1 MNQRPSAAAPQRPDT
16 LWGAGGRVDKQMLAY
31 TVADDR
37 EVDARLIRWDIL
49 GSLGHLQGL
58 PIRPGEARE
67 WTRALRAALDSAES
81 GRLKIGD
88 EHEDVHSAVEFW
100 LTKRF
105 GDVGLG
111 IHAGRSRNDQV
122 ATDLRLYLR
131 DALLT
136 LHAQA
141 LMAADALVR
150 FAARHRTVLWPGYT
164 HQRRAMPSSAGL
176 WALAHAEG
184 LLDSAESLDAVY
196 RRVDRSPLGSAAG
209 YGTPLPYDRKA
220 VARALGFSGPEGSV
234 TSVQNGRGKL
244 EAAVLFWCAQLGH
257 DLARLSTDVIL
268 YSAEEFGW
276 LVLPAELATGSSIM
290 PHKRNPDL
298 FELTRARAAQVEG
311 ALAEVMALGRGL
323 PSGYHRDFQFLKAPL
338 FRGIDRTTEMLGMMT
353 SAVPRL
359 LVDRV
364 RGARALSGDIL
375 ATDEVFRRMTEGTP
389 FRTAY
394 REVAAEVK
402 KGAKMPSLTP
412 QQIVAARRAVG
423 GMGNLALGEARK
435 RLGAGRRWNGKMR
448 RRWEGALDALAGGG
462 R

>member
-1 MNQRPSAAAPQRPDT
+1 MSTRDGKSARRQET
-16 LWGAGGRVDKQMLAY
+16 LWGAGGKVDAQMLAY

-49 GSLGHLQGL
+49 GSLGHVQGL
-58 PIRPGEARE
+58 PIRPGELRE
-67 WTRALRAALDSAES
+67 WTRALRAALDAADAR
-81 GRLKIGD
+81 RLTIGD

-122 ATDLRLYLR
+122 AVDLRLYLR
-131 DALLT
+131 DAVLS

-141 LMAADALVR
+141 LGAADTLVR
-150 FAARHRTVLWPGYT
+150 FAAKNRTVLWPGYT

-184 LLDSAESLDAVY
+184 LLDSAESLDALY
-196 RRVDRSPLGSAAG
+196 RRIDRSPLGSAAG
-209 YGTPLPYDRKA
+209 YGTPLPYDRKG
-220 VARALGFSGPEGSV
+220 VARALGFAGPEASV

-244 EAAVLFWCAQLGH
+244 EGAVLFWCSEIAR
-257 DLARLSTDVIL
+257 DLAKLSSDVIL
-268 YSAEEFGW
+268 FSAEEFGW
-276 LVLPAELATGSSIM
+276 LVLPGELATGSSIM

-311 ALAEVMALGRGL
+311 ALAEVLALGRGL

-338 FRGIDRTTEMLGMMT
+338 FRGIDRTTEMLGMIT
-353 SAVPRL
+353 SAIPRL

-364 RGARALSGDIL
+364 RGKRALSGDIL
-375 ATDEVFRRMTEGTP
+375 ATDEVFRRMTDGVP
-389 FRTAY
+389 FRAAY
-394 REVAAEVK
+394 RAVAAEVK
-402 KGAKMPSLTP
+402 QGAKMPDLSP
-412 QQIVAARRAVG
+412 AQIVAARKAVG
-423 GMGNLALGEARK
+423 GMGDLALGAAR
-435 RLGAGRRWNGKMR
+435 RRIGAGRRWNGKLR
-448 RRWEGALDALAGGG
+448 RKWESALAALAGE
-462 R
+462 RR

>member
-1 MNQRPSAAAPQRPDT
+1 MTTQRRRGAEAQQT
-16 LWGAGGRVDKQMLAY
+16 LWSSAGKVDAQMLAY

-37 EVDARLIRWDIL
+37 ELDARLIRWDIL
-49 GSLGHLQGL
+49 GSLGHLEGL
-58 PIRPGEARE
+58 GVRPGERRE
-67 WTRALRAALDSAES
+67 WIKALRAALTAHAA
-81 GRLKIGD
+81 GRLTIGA

-100 LTKRF
+100 LTRRF

-111 IHAGRSRNDQV
+111 IHAGRSRNDQI

-136 LHAQA
+136 LQAQA
-141 LMAADALVR
+141 LDAADALTR
-150 FAARHRTVLWPGYT
+150 FATRQRTVVWPGYT

-184 LLDSAESLDAVY
+184 LLDTVESLDAVY
-196 RRVDRSPLGSAAG
+196 RRIDRSPLGSAAG
-209 YGTPLPYDRKA
+209 YGTPLPYDRKG
-220 VARALGFSGPEGSV
+220 VARALGFGGLDASV
-234 TSVQNGRGKL
+234 TAVQNGRGKL

-257 DLARLSTDVIL
+257 DLAKLSTDVIL

-311 ALAEVMALGRGL
+311 ALAEVLALGRGL

-364 RGARALSGDIL
+364 RGARALSRDIL
-375 ATDEVFRRMTEGTP
+375 ATDEVFRRTAAGTP

-394 REVAAEVK
+394 RAVAAELK
-402 KGAKMPSLTP
+402 KGAKLPALTP
-412 QQIVAARRAVG
+412 AEILAARKVVG
-423 GMGNLALGEARK
+423 GMGDLALDPARA
-435 RLGAGRRWNGKMR
+435 RIRAARRWNGAAR
-448 RRWEGALDALAGGG
+448 RRWEGALERLTGGS

>member
-1 MNQRPSAAAPQRPDT
+1 MTET
-16 LWGAGGRVDKQMLAY
+16 LWGAGGKVDKQMLAY

-49 GSLGHLQGL
+49 GSLGHVQGL
-58 PIRPGEARE
+58 PIRPGELRE
-67 WTRALRAALDSAES
+67 WTRALRAALDAADAR
-81 GRLKIGD
+81 RLTIGD

-122 ATDLRLYLR
+122 AVDLRLYLR
-131 DALLT
+131 NAVLS

-141 LMAADALVR
+141 LAAADTLVR
-150 FAARHRTVLWPGYT
+150 FAARNRTVLWPGYT

-184 LLDSAESLDAVY
+184 LLDSAESLDALY
-196 RRVDRSPLGSAAG
+196 RRIDRSPLGSAAG
-209 YGTPLPYDRKA
+209 YGTPLPYDRKG
-220 VARALGFSGPEGSV
+220 VARALGFAGPEASV

-244 EAAVLFWCAQLGH
+244 EAAVLFWCSEIAR
-257 DLARLSTDVIL
+257 DLAKLSSDVIL
-268 YSAEEFGW
+268 FSAEEFGW

-338 FRGIDRTTEMLGMMT
+338 FRGIDRTTEMLGMIT

-359 LVDRV
+359 LVDKV
-364 RGARALSGDIL
+364 RGKRALSGDIL
-375 ATDEVFRRMTEGTP
+375 ATDEVFRRMTEGVP
-389 FRTAY
+389 FRAAY
-394 REVAAEVK
+394 RAVAAEVK
-402 KGAKMPSLTP
+402 QGAKMPDLTP
-412 QQIVAARRAVG
+412 AQIVAARKAVG
-423 GMGNLALGEARK
+423 GMGDLALGAARR
-435 RLGAGRRWNGKMR
+435 RLGAGRRWNGKAR
-448 RRWEGALDALAGGG
+448 RKWEGALATLAGE
-462 R
+462 RR

>member
-1 MNQRPSAAAPQRPDT
+1 MST
-16 LWGAGGRVDKQMLAY
+16 LWSADGKIDAKMLAY

-37 EVDARLIRWDIL
+37 ELDTRLIRWDIL

-58 PIRPGEARE
+58 GVRPGERRE
-67 WTRALRAALDSAES
+67 WVKALRAALAAHAA
-81 GRLKIGD
+81 GRLTIGA

-100 LTKRF
+100 LTRRF

-131 DALLT
+131 DAVLG

-141 LMAADALVR
+141 LDTADALAR
-150 FAARHRTVLWPGYT
+150 FAARHRTVVWPGYT

-184 LLDSAESLDAVY
+184 MLDTVESLDAVY
-196 RRVDRSPLGSAAG
+196 RRIDRSPLGSAAG
-209 YGTPLPYDRKA
+209 YGTPLPYDRKG
-220 VARALGFSGPEGSV
+220 VGRALGFGGLDASV
-234 TSVQNGRGKL
+234 TAVQNGRGKL
-244 EAAVLFWCAQLGH
+244 ESAVLFWCAQLGH
-257 DLARLSTDVIL
+257 DLAKLSTDVIL

-311 ALAEVMALGRGL
+311 ALAEVLALGRGL

-338 FRGIDRTTEMLGMMT
+338 FRGIDRTTEMLGMMA

-375 ATDEVFRRMTEGTP
+375 ATDEVFRRTAAGTP

-394 REVAAEVK
+394 RAVAAELK
-402 KGAKMPSLTP
+402 KGAKLPALTP
-412 QQIVAARRAVG
+412 MEILAARKVVG
-423 GMGNLALGEARK
+423 GMGNLALDAART
-435 RLGAGRRWNGKMR
+435 RIRAARRWNGTAR
-448 RRWEGALDALAGGG
+448 RRWEGALERLAGGS

>member
-1 MNQRPSAAAPQRPDT
+1 MTENGRSDNT
-16 LWGAGGRVDKQMLAY
+16 LWGSGGKVDKQMLAY

-37 EVDARLIRWDIL
+37 TVDARLIRWDIL

-58 PIRPGEARE
+58 PLRVGEQRE
-67 WTRALRAALDSAES
+67 WTRALRAALSAADA
-81 GRLKIGD
+81 GRLAIGD

-122 ATDLRLYLR
+122 VVDLRLYLR
-131 DALLT
+131 DTLLT
-136 LHAQA
+136 LQAQA
-141 LMAADALVR
+141 LAVAEELVR
-150 FAARHRTVLWPGYT
+150 FAARHRAAVWPGYT

-176 WALAHAEG
+176 WALGHAEG
-184 LLDSAESLDAVY
+184 ILDSAESLDALW

-220 VARALGFSGPEGSV
+220 VARALGFAGLESSV
-234 TSVQNGRGKL
+234 TAVQNGRGKF

-257 DLARLSTDVIL
+257 DLAKLATDVVL

-276 LVLPAELATGSSIM
+276 LVLPPELATGSSIM

-298 FELTRARAAQVEG
+298 FELTRARAGQVEG
-311 ALAEVMALGRGL
+311 ALAEVMAIGRGL

-338 FRGIDRTTEMLGMMT
+338 FRGLDRLTEMLGMME
-353 SAVPRL
+353 SAIPRL
-359 LVDRV
+359 MVDRV
-364 RGARALSGDIL
+364 RGARALTGDIL
-375 ATDEVFRRMTEGTP
+375 ATDEVFRRMTMGIP

-394 REVAAEVK
+394 RGVSAELKQGV
-402 KGAKMPSLTP
+402 KMPDLTP
-412 QQIVAARRAVG
+412 AEIVAGRKVVG
-423 GMGNLALGEARK
+423 GMGNLAIAEARK
-435 RLGAGRRWNGKMR
+435 RLSAGRRWNGKMR
-448 RRWEGALDALAGGG
+448 RRWEGALAELAGDG

>member
-1 MNQRPSAAAPQRPDT
+1 MTNT
-16 LWGAGGRVDKQMLAY
+16 LWGDGGPIDKQMLVY

-49 GSLGHLQGL
+49 GSLGHVQGL
-58 PIRPGEARE
+58 PIRPGELRE
-67 WTRALRAALDSAES
+67 WTRALRAALAAADAR
-81 GRLKIGD
+81 RLTIGD

-122 ATDLRLYLR
+122 AVDLRLYLR
-131 DALLT
+131 DAVLT

-141 LMAADALVR
+141 LAAAESLVR

-184 LLDSAESLDAVY
+184 LLDSAESLDALY
-196 RRVDRSPLGSAAG
+196 RRIDRSPLGSAAG
-209 YGTPLPYDRKA
+209 YGTPLPYDRKG
-220 VARALGFSGPEGSV
+220 VARALGFAGPEASV
-234 TSVQNGRGKL
+234 TAVQNGRGKL
-244 EAAVLFWCAQLGH
+244 EGAVLFWCSEIAR
-257 DLARLSTDVIL
+257 DLAKLSSDVIL
-268 YSAEEFGW
+268 FSAEEFGW
-276 LVLPAELATGSSIM
+276 LVLPPELATGSSIM

-298 FELTRARAAQVEG
+298 FELTRARAAQVDG
-311 ALAEVMALGRGL
+311 ALAEVLALGRGL

-338 FRGIDRTTEMLGMMT
+338 FRGIDRTTEMLGMIA

-364 RGARALSGDIL
+364 RGKRALSGDIL
-375 ATDEVFRRMTEGTP
+375 ATDEVFRRMTEGVP
-389 FRTAY
+389 FRSAY
-394 REVAAEVK
+394 RAVAAEVK
-402 KGAKMPSLTP
+402 RGAKMPDLTP
-412 QQIVAARRAVG
+412 AQIVAARKAVG
-423 GMGNLALGEARK
+423 GMGDLALGAAR
-435 RLGAGRRWNGKMR
+435 RRIGAARRWNGKAR
-448 RRWEGALDALAGGG
+448 RKWEGALATLAGE
-462 R
+462 RR

>member
-1 MNQRPSAAAPQRPDT
+1 MST
-16 LWGAGGRVDKQMLAY
+16 LWSAEGKIDAKMLAY

-37 EVDARLIRWDIL
+37 ELDTRLIRWDIL
-49 GSLGHLQGL
+49 GSLGHLEGL
-58 PIRPGEARE
+58 GVRPGERRE
-67 WTRALRAALDSAES
+67 WVKALRAALASHAA
-81 GRLKIGD
+81 GRLSIGE

-100 LTKRF
+100 LTRRF

-131 DALLT
+131 DAVLGV
-136 LHAQA
+136 HAQA
-141 LMAADALVR
+141 LEAAETLAR
-150 FAARHRTVLWPGYT
+150 FASRHRDVVWPGYT

-184 LLDSAESLDAVY
+184 LLDSAESLDAIY
-196 RRVDRSPLGSAAG
+196 RRIDRSPLGSAAG
-209 YGTPLPYDRKA
+209 YGTPLPYDRKG
-220 VARALGFSGPEGSV
+220 VARSLGFGGLDSSV
-234 TSVQNGRGKL
+234 TAVQNGRGKL

-257 DLARLSTDVIL
+257 DLAKLSTDVIL

-290 PHKRNPDL
+290 PHKQNPDL

-311 ALAEVMALGRGL
+311 ALAEVLALGRGL
-323 PSGYHRDFQFLKAPL
+323 PSGYHRDFQFLKGPL

-353 SAVPRL
+353 SAIPRI

-375 ATDEVFRRMTEGTP
+375 ATDEVFRRTATGTP

-394 REVAAEVK
+394 REVAAELK
-402 KGAKMPSLTP
+402 KGVKLPTLTP
-412 QQIVAARRAVG
+412 AEIVAARKVVG

-435 RLGAGRRWNGKMR
+435 RISAGRRWNGKLR
-448 RRWEGALDALAGGG
+448 RRWEGALALLAGDD

>member
-1 MNQRPSAAAPQRPDT
+1 MSQRPSASAPQRPDT
-16 LWGAGGRVDKQMLAY
+16 LWSADSSVDKQMLAY

-37 EVDARLIRWDIL
+37 EVDTRLIRWDIL

-67 WTRALRAALDSAES
+67 WTRALRAALVAADA
-81 GRLKIGD
+81 GRLTIGD

-100 LTKRF
+100 LTRRF

-136 LHAQA
+136 LHDQA
-141 LMAADALVR
+141 LEAADALIR
-150 FAARHRTVLWPGYT
+150 FATKNRTVLWPGYT

-176 WALAHAEG
+176 WALAHAEA

-244 EAAVLFWCAQLGH
+244 EAAVLFWCSQIGN
-257 DLARLSTDVIL
+257 DLAKLSSDVIL

-298 FELTRARAAQVEG
+298 FELTRARSAQVEG
-311 ALAEVMALGRGL
+311 ALAEVMAIGRGL

-338 FRGIDRTTEMLGMMT
+338 FRGIDRTAEMLGMVAH
-353 SAVPRL
+353 AVPRL

-375 ATDEVFRRMTEGTP
+375 ATDEVFRRMTGGAA
-389 FRTAY
+389 FRAAY

-402 KGAKMPSLTP
+402 RGAQMPSLTP
-412 QQIVAARRAVG
+412 AQIIAARKVVG
-423 GMGNLALGEARK
+423 GMGNLALAEARR
-435 RLGAGRRWNGKMR
+435 RLRGGRSWGARMR
-448 RRWEGALDALAGGG
+448 RRWERALAELGGG
-462 R
+462 AR

>member
-1 MNQRPSAAAPQRPDT
+1 MSVSDGKTARRQET
-16 LWGAGGRVDKQMLAY
+16 LWGAGAKVDAQMLAY

-37 EVDARLIRWDIL
+37 EVDARLIRWDLL
-49 GSLGHLQGL
+49 GSLGHVQGL
-58 PIRPGEARE
+58 PIRPGERRE
-67 WTRALRAALDSAES
+67 WTKALRAGLAAAYA
-81 GRLKIGD
+81 GRLSIGE

-122 ATDLRLYLR
+122 AVDLRLYLR
-131 DALLT
+131 DAVLS

-141 LMAADALVR
+141 IDTAEALVR
-150 FAARHRTVLWPGYT
+150 FAARHRSVLWPGYT

-184 LLDSAESLDAVY
+184 LLDSAESLDALY
-196 RRVDRSPLGSAAG
+196 RRIDRSPLGSAAG

-220 VARALGFSGPEGSV
+220 VARALGFAAPEASV

-244 EAAVLFWCAQLGH
+244 ESAVLFWCSEIAR
-257 DLARLSTDVIL
+257 DLAKLSSDVIL

-338 FRGIDRTTEMLGMMT
+338 FRGIDRTTEMLGMIG

-389 FRTAY
+389 FRAAY
-394 REVAAEVK
+394 RAVASEVK
-402 KGAKMPSLTP
+402 QGAKMPALSP
-412 QQIVAARRAVG
+412 AQIIAARQAVG
-423 GMGNLALGEARK
+423 GMGALAIGEARK
-435 RLGAGRRWNGKMR
+435 RVSAGRRWNGKAR
-448 RRWEGALDALAGGG
+448 RRWEGALESLAGEG

>member
-1 MNQRPSAAAPQRPDT
+1 MTNT
-16 LWGAGGRVDKQMLAY
+16 LWSAGGRIDRQMLAY

-58 PIRPGEARE
+58 PLRPGERRE
-67 WTRALRAALDSAES
+67 WTRALRAALAAAEAR
-81 GRLKIGD
+81 RLAIGD

-122 ATDLRLYLR
+122 AVDLRLYLR
-131 DALLT
+131 DAVLT

-141 LMAADALVR
+141 LAAAEGLVR

-184 LLDSAESLDAVY
+184 LLDSAESLDALY
-196 RRVDRSPLGSAAG
+196 RRIDRSPLGSAAG
-209 YGTPLPYDRKA
+209 YGTPLPYDRKG
-220 VARALGFSGPEGSV
+220 VARALGFAGPEASV

-244 EAAVLFWCAQLGH
+244 EGGVLFWCSEIAR
-257 DLARLSTDVIL
+257 DLAKLSSDVIL
-268 YSAEEFGW
+268 FSAEEFGW

-298 FELTRARAAQVEG
+298 FELTRARAAQVDG
-311 ALAEVMALGRGL
+311 ALAEVLALGRGL

-338 FRGIDRTTEMLGMMT
+338 FRGIDRTSEMLGMIT

-364 RGARALSGDIL
+364 RGKRALSGEIL

-394 REVAAEVK
+394 RAVAAELK
-402 KGAKMPSLTP
+402 QGARMPDLTP
-412 QQIVAARRAVG
+412 AQILAARKTVG
-423 GMGNLALGEARK
+423 GMGDLALGAAR
-435 RLGAGRRWNGKMR
+435 RRIGAGRRWNGKAR
-448 RRWEGALDALAGGG
+448 RKWEGALATLAGDG